1 MRKLL
6 TTLASVALF
15 TAASATFAADT
26 APKSVIHV
34 VTVSWKADATPAQ
47 IQATLDAVKALP
59 TEYKGITR
67 VWTKTLKAQ
76 GGKANATVME
86 FADEAALKSYTDS
99 PAQKKWYET
108 YVPIREQSTTF
119 DITN

>member
-6 TTLASVALF
+6 MTLASVALF

-47 IQATLDAVKALP
+47 IQAALDDAEEILSM
-59 TEYKGITR
+59 GIF
-67 VWTKTLKAQ
+67 VSS
-76 GGKANATVME
+76 NAPVQPPH
-86 FADEAALKSYTDS
+86 AALHGLPHSCFV
-99 PAQKKWYET
+99 W
-108 YVPIREQSTTF
+108 
-119 DITN
+119 